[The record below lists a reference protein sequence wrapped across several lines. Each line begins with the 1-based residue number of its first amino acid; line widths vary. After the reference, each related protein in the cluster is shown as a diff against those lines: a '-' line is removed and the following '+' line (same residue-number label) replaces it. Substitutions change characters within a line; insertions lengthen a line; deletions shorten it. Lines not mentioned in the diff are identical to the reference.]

1 MANRSQQEEIRNGRF
16 NFNMIKLPPDR
27 KQARHKL
34 ELHIKTLIHTY
45 EKNNNQSIT
54 RFYIGKSSV
63 PYNKRFDFDNPCTW
77 EHRRIQSR
85 WYDHKR
91 NDYTTMVVIAVITDD
106 TLPEGIRDMVD
117 KAQKYCL
124 SLESWLIDR
133 FRFEN
138 LDYPIANDTSNAGKE
153 AKEYDTIAYVL
164 YVVMKLEHQPHE
176 HVLSSR
182 PKRRN
187 CGKCRE
193 CLTTNCGNCSHCKDM
208 PQFGGPGIK
217 KQRCIMR
224 QCSSQVQ
231 SPLESSSPQSKVIG
245 GKLASTEAYKSDKRY
260 TLESVSTLKN
270 ASRNHHS
277 RSSEM
282 VATKHPE
289 NEDSGS
295 KTKSHQCKSLRTQGS
310 QNSTKIKHLTEM
322 GSRGTGDRRSMFMDY
337 GSNTKRHQHNP
348 NPNLHRAQES
358 SVSHNKDVPAS
369 KFISLNGHGGHEMI
383 TDKHN
388 SMTLCVDD
396 GNNAEITKFE
406 ECRHKRVESSHRSL
420 HSSSPTSTKTR
431 QHKQKFISRRIP
443 GNDNRE
449 MITMFMDDRERITER
464 HQQKHSQSDKRS
476 MEQQARMQNNIIDNE
491 RKVEAHILPK
501 NLGRKRCS
509 SFADMH
515 FAESQ
520 FKRHKVDHIDSSA
533 VVTSSHSNR
542 AREPEDTHYACKRR
556 SRPCLNQ
563 TKWSRGYKI
572 PRKMDMGKRVAAH
585 AIPNKASRQQSS
597 RNTNM
602 PILERRY
609 ERHKMGHTNRIVPPL
624 QPSKSRIKSGHNSRR
639 FQSRRH
645 SSVTSSSKE
654 LPAKL
659 EQSGSKSKDECI
671 KLLRTIESMNTEE
684 LCRWFD
690 AQSPEKRSKVKQ
702 LLKIRKPA
710 VYDKLMAR
718 SKTNKKYS

>member
-1 MANRSQQEEIRNGRF
+1 MMHLQYTVYMANRSRQEEIRNGRF

-34 ELHIKTLIHTY
+34 ECHIKTVIDTY
-45 EKNNNQSIT
+45 EKNNNQSVT
-54 RFYIGKSSV
+54 HFYIGKSSV
-63 PYNKRFDFDNPCTW
+63 PCSKRFDFDNPHTW
-77 EHRRIQSR
+77 EHKRIRNR

-91 NDYTTMVVIAVITDD
+91 NHYTTMVVIAVISGD
-106 TLPEGIRDMVD
+106 TLPVGIHDMVD

-133 FRFEN
+133 FRFEIM
-138 LDYPIANDTSNAGKE
+138 DSRIANDTSNAGKE
-153 AKEYDTIAYVL
+153 AKENDTIAYVL

-295 KTKSHQCKSLRTQGS
+295 KTKSHQCKSLHTQRS
-310 QNSTKIKHLTEM
+310 KKSTEIKHLSEI
-322 GSRGTGDRRSMFMDY
+322 GSRGTVDRRSTFIDY
-337 GSNTKRHQHNP
+337 GSNTKRHQHNQ
-348 NPNLHRAQES
+348 NPNVHRAQES
-358 SVSHNKDVPAS
+358 SVSHNNDVPAS
-369 KFISLNGHGGHEMI
+369 KFISLNGRGGHEMI

-388 SMTLCVDD
+388 SMILCVDD

-406 ECRHKRVESSHRSL
+406 EYRHKRVESSHSSL
-420 HSSSPTSTKTR
+420 RSSSPTSTKTH
-431 QHKQKFISRRIP
+431 QHKQKSTSRRIP

-476 MEQQARMQNNIIDNE
+476 KKQQARMQNIDDE
-491 RKVEAHILPK
+491 RKVEAHIFPK

-509 SFADMH
+509 SFVDMH
-515 FAESQ
+515 FPESQ
-520 FKRHKVDHIDSSA
+520 CKRRKVDHIDSSA
-533 VVTSSHSNR
+533 VVTSPHSNR
-542 AREPEDTHYACKRR
+542 ARESEDTHYVCKRR
-556 SRPCLNQ
+556 SRPSQNQ
-563 TKWSRGYKI
+563 TKWSRRYKI

-585 AIPNKASRQQSS
+585 AIPNNASRQQSS
-597 RNTNM
+597 RNTNK
-602 PILERRY
+602 PILEPRY
-609 ERHKMGHTNRIVPPL
+609 E
-624 QPSKSRIKSGHNSRR
+624 SKRGIKSGRNSSR
-639 FQSRRH
+639 FQSHRH
-645 SSVTSSSKE
+645 SSIMSSNKE

-659 EQSGSKSKDECI
+659 EQSGSKGKDECI

-684 LCRWFD
+684 MCRWFD
-690 AQSPEKRSKVKQ
+690 AQSPEKQSKVKQ
-702 LLKIRKPA
+702 LLKTRKPA
-710 VYDKLMAR
+710 VYNKLMAR
-718 SKTNKKYS
+718 SKTDKKYS